1 MVFFQSYRLTSS
13 CNLDVHA
20 FPFDKQKCNLTMT
33 ASVYQDEN
41 ILLKSVKTSKAAS
54 QDSHKYYISNGEWKF
69 EELRTINRY
78 MSYGSLNCSAVIY
91 EITMSR
97 RSIFYVLVVIIPMFA
112 LFLLDMAI
120 SYAFGSPGEKIA
132 FKVTLILQVTFL
144 SLILTDK
151 LPATSDDPPTIAK
164 FFTGMFV
171 LLIFGI
177 LENAFELYLREK
189 KSKLPS
195 LETCANRCKK
205 REKKVSE
212 DAVTCLDEN
221 ILLKSVK
228 SSKAANQDSHKYY
241 MTNGEWKFEELR
253 TIHRNISYG
262 SLNCSAVIYEITMS
276 RRSIFY
282 VLVLIIPMFTLF
294 LLDMVISYAFSS
306 PGEKVAFKMTLIL
319 EVTFLSLSLT
329 EMLPAT
335 SEDPPTI
342 AKFFTGMFMLLVF
355 GTLENAFEVYFGEK
369 KLKLPSLVARVNKF
383 KRNEK
388 RESEDTVTYLA
399 KFFTG
404 MFMLLVFGTLENA
417 FEVYFGEKKLKLPSL
432 VARVNKF
439 KRNEKRNLRTL
450 LPTWDLKSLKGMI
463 RALRFPWQKAA
474 LSQTAWHF

>member
-212 DAVTCLDEN
+212 DAVTCLEVPKGNDQSTPFPLAESST
-221 ILLKSVK
+221 LVDSLAFLKHLDGELQQNK
-228 SSKAANQDSHKYY
+228 KHLALEEGQDVTEHHESMLPMEKGLYY
-241 MTNGEWKFEELR
+241 IR
-253 TIHRNISYG
+253 
-262 SLNCSAVIYEITMS
+262 
-276 RRSIFY
+276 
-282 VLVLIIPMFTLF
+282 
-294 LLDMVISYAFSS
+294 
-306 PGEKVAFKMTLIL
+306 LIL
-319 EVTFLSLSLT
+319 SLMFL
-329 EMLPAT
+329 
-335 SEDPPTI
+335 
-342 AKFFTGMFMLLVF
+342 
-355 GTLENAFEVYFGEK
+355 AFIII
-369 KLKLPSLVARVNKF
+369 SWAN
-383 KRNEK
+383 
-388 RESEDTVTYLA
+388 
-399 KFFTG
+399 
-404 MFMLLVFGTLENA
+404 
-417 FEVYFGEKKLKLPSL
+417 
-432 VARVNKF
+432 
-439 KRNEKRNLRTL
+439 
-450 LPTWDLKSLKGMI
+450 
-463 RALRFPWQKAA
+463 
-474 LSQTAWHF
+474 